1 MCVQTAA
8 ASSTGKKKKKKAK
21 LFDMEKER
29 SPRAKHWGTAWIEVD
44 WTQGE
49 NYPVGI
55 WLAYSKQIMRL

>member
-1 MCVQTAA
+1 
-8 ASSTGKKKKKKAK
+8 
-21 LFDMEKER
+21 MEKER
-29 SPRAKHWGTAWIEVD
+29 SPRAKHWDTAWIEVD